1 MSVRASDAFEAGS
14 KFSLRDVVQQSQTNP
29 TSIVVPAPGLKF
41 NLNGLK
47 AETSPAAAAP
57 VAALPKLALNGLS
70 LRFDAPQAPATP
82 KAVQAPPPL
91 APTPS
96 KAPEPPPPRRPL
108 FSMRQQAST
117 SDTMQSNVMRLT
129 AYVDDLDKRLQ
140 RTQNKLEN
148 TELQLARTSQQL
160 CAERQTAGAK
170 VEVFKADLA
179 SAHETESKLRAELA
193 SRPAKTSLNESAFSA
208 AVSGVLLE
216 EDRTDKLN
224 RQSTELE
231 MKIQGLGEAKVQL
244 EAEINKLT
252 ELRGAAKLEMEQIQA
267 SSEELQA
274 LSKEARMELQK
285 NQEELTAVETRLAI
299 ANEQVATAEA
309 AIDTAKASAVA
320 AQVDA
325 EAVAADAMASASET
339 AAKAAELASKAEE
352 EAAVKVALAME
363 SASETAAKAAE
374 TAAKAEE
381 AAATKAALADEAASR
396 LSEEATLRQER
407 AKVAIARA
415 LELEAEAKARVEAVL
430 PPKLV
435 EGLEGDEAATALESV
450 PETTA
455 PAVNLMDLDTELPAQ
470 SATVA
475 CCCPEAADGSEASEA
490 SESPKVAT
498 EAPAMGAPES
508 PPRAP
513 PSATASESYEPPS
526 LVTGALA
533 PDNDLSFPPYGGGM
547 WHSLRRMPHNN
558 VALLTHLDAPAD
570 LTFHDVSSQFF
581 QTKTTGDATAKQNA
595 MVHAVILDLQGYLM
609 QNIAATPATGIAA
622 PLV

>member
-1 MSVRASDAFEAGS
+1 
-14 KFSLRDVVQQSQTNP
+14 
-29 TSIVVPAPGLKF
+29 
-41 NLNGLK
+41 
-47 AETSPAAAAP
+47 
-57 VAALPKLALNGLS
+57 
-70 LRFDAPQAPATP
+70 
-82 KAVQAPPPL
+82 
-91 APTPS
+91 
-96 KAPEPPPPRRPL
+96 
-108 FSMRQQAST
+108 
-117 SDTMQSNVMRLT
+117 
-129 AYVDDLDKRLQ
+129 
-140 RTQNKLEN
+140 
-148 TELQLARTSQQL
+148 
-160 CAERQTAGAK
+160 
-170 VEVFKADLA
+170 
-179 SAHETESKLRAELA
+179 
-193 SRPAKTSLNESAFSA
+193 
-208 AVSGVLLE
+208 
-216 EDRTDKLN
+216 
-224 RQSTELE
+224 

-244 EAEINKLT
+244 EAEIEKLT
-252 ELRGAAKLEMEQIQA
+252 ELRDAAKVEMEQIQA

-274 LSKEARMELQK
+274 LSKEARMELEK

-309 AIDTAKASAVA
+309 AIDTAKANAVA
-320 AQVDA
+320 AQETA
-325 EAVAADAMASASET
+325 EAVAADAMASAEET

-352 EAAVKVALAME
+352 EAAAKVALAMETASETAAKAEEEAAAKVALAME

-381 AAATKAALADEAASR
+381 EAAAKAALADETASR
-396 LSEEATLRQER
+396 LSEEALRRQER

-435 EGLEGDEAATALESV
+435 EGLEGDEAATTLESA
-450 PETTA
+450 PQTAA
-455 PAVNLMDLDTELPAQ
+455 PAVNLMDLDTELPAPP
-470 SATVA
+470 TTDA
-475 CCCPEAADGSEASEA
+475 CCCPDETNEDAEE
-490 SESPKVAT
+490 EN
-498 EAPAMGAPES
+498 AMPES

-513 PSATASESYEPPS
+513 LSATPSESYEPMT

-533 PDNDLSFPPYGGGM
+533 PDNDLSFPPYGNGM

-558 VALLTHLDAPAD
+558 VTLLNDLDAPAD